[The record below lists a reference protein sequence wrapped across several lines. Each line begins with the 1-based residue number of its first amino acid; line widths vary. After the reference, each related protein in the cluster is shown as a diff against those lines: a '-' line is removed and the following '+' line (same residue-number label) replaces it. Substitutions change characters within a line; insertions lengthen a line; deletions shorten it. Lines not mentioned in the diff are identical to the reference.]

1 MKSQEMT
8 VSGYIKSLPA
18 ERAKVVTQMRVL
30 INKNLPKGYVEVMR
44 WGMISWEVPLET
56 YPDTYN
62 GQPLN
67 YIGLAAQK
75 NNYSL
80 YLMGPYSDPDGRKE
94 FESAFIA
101 SGKRLDM
108 GKACIRFKDVNALP
122 LDLIGKNVKKYSV
135 KRFTQ
140 QYESSRIK

>member
-1 MKSQEMT
+1 MKSQEIT

-18 ERAKVVTQMRVL
+18 ERAKVITEIRAL

-80 YLMGPYSDPDGRKE
+80 YLMGPYSDPDGREE

-101 SGKRLDM
+101 SGKRLDI